1 MTRYEEFKRE
11 VENCKSPLELTALL
25 MAASSS
31 VCPINTQE
39 GRCDMKVCRQFSNDC
54 CIYGMKEYFE
64 SKSPREVDLD
74 SAELKIRHKK
84 VSFNWK
90 FLRDEIR
97 AGNARKYLRVEDEI
111 EISLKDGRTI
121 TVIVAG
127 IDTYQKNEVLFTLK
141 DCWFEEFP
149 MNDENTNKGAYA
161 NSKMATYTLLEIL
174 KLLPD
179 DLLEVI
185 TPRTITQV
193 IDGKEHTIDAKIW
206 LWSPIEVFGEDEFS
220 SETVAANKGDKWVEI
235 FKHRRNRIKEFNGQ
249 ASSWWLRCPHIYST
263 TYFWGVHGGGNV
275 GYGSGAGNSIGVCF
289 GFRIS

>member
-1 MTRYEEFKRE
+1 MTRYEEFKKE

-31 VCPINTQE
+31 VCPVNTQE
-39 GRCDMKVCRQFSNDC
+39 GRCDMKVCRQFSGDC

-64 SKSPREVDLD
+64 SKSPREVNLD
-74 SAELKIRHKK
+74 SAELKIRHKR

-111 EISLKDGRTI
+111 EILLKDGRTI
-121 TVIVAG
+121 TVVVAG

-149 MNDENTNKGAYA
+149 MNDKNTNKGAYA
-161 NSKMATYTLLEIL
+161 NSKMATHALLKIL

-185 TPRTITQV
+185 TPRAITQV
-193 IDGKEHTIDAKIW
+193 IDGKECTIDAKIW
-206 LWSPIEVFGEDEFS
+206 LWSPIEVFGEGEFS
-220 SETVAANKGDKWVEI
+220 PETVAVNKGDKWVEI
-235 FKHRRNRIKEFNGQ
+235 FKHIRNRIKEFNGQ
-249 ASSWWLRCPHIYST
+249 ANYWWLRSPLISYST
-263 TYFWGVHGGGNV
+263 NFWYVSDN
-275 GYGSGAGNSIGVCF
+275 GSVDSGIAAHSYGVCF

>member
-1 MTRYEEFKRE
+1 MTRYEEFKKE

-31 VCPINTQE
+31 VCPVNTQE
-39 GRCDMKVCRQFSNDC
+39 GRCDMKVCHQFSNDC

-64 SKSPREVDLD
+64 SKSLREVNLD

-84 VSFNWK
+84 ISFNWK

-97 AGNARKYLRVEDEI
+97 ACNARKYLRVEDEI
-111 EISLKDGRTI
+111 EILLKDGRTI
-121 TVIVAG
+121 TVVVAG

-149 MNDENTNKGAYA
+149 MNDKNTNKGAYT
-161 NSKMATYTLLEIL
+161 NSKMATHTLLEIL

-185 TPRTITQV
+185 TLRAITQV
-193 IDGKEHTIDAKIW
+193 IDDKEYTIDAKIW
-206 LWSPIEVFGEDEFS
+206 LWSLIEVFGEDKFS
-220 SETVAANKGDKWVEI
+220 PETIVANKGDKWVEI
-235 FKHRRNRIKEFNGQ
+235 FKHRRNRIKEFKSQ
-249 ASSWWLRCPHIYST
+249 AYNWWLRCPFICYT
-263 TYFWGVHGGGNV
+263 TDFWGVGYDGDVYYYSGG
-275 GYGSGAGNSIGVCF
+275 YSYGVCF
-289 GFRIS
+289 GFCIS